1 MARTKKM
8 IRMLDCLVILLSV
21 IMIVRAEDGL
31 ERLLWITLFIWQIRC
46 VLLEKE
52 LEHRDKI
59 DEILKE
65 LNDIQEKGIKNIN
78 PINE

>member
-1 MARTKKM
+1 M

-21 IMIVRAEDGL
+21 IMIVKAEDGI

-52 LEHRDKI
+52 LEHREEI

-65 LNDIQEKGIKNIN
+65 FNDMQEKGIRI
-78 PINE
+78 

>member
-1 MARTKKM
+1 MIKIMARTKKM

-21 IMIVRAEDGL
+21 IMIVKAEDGI

-52 LEHRDKI
+52 LEHREEI

-65 LNDIQEKGIKNIN
+65 FNDMQEKGIRI
-78 PINE
+78 